1 MGNSEKIPNSTFF
14 LEWDSAKNKELGL
27 DPERIGIHSNKKV
40 WWVCKNGHHY
50 DSSPEHRF
58 RGENCPYCSN
68 RRILVGE
75 NDLQTTNPELMEE
88 WDYEA
93 NYPLLPTMVVP
104 GSSKKVHW
112 ICKNCGNKWIVSVLS
127 RAKRH
132 HTGCPKCGRLKR
144 AENRHFSELAK
155 RGGITDPTLL
165 KDFDYEKNAPLTP
178 SDYTPSTNTSVFWK
192 CHVCGYE
199 WRAKVNNRDNGRGC
213 PLCSNKVVV
222 KGRNDLATT
231 DPEIAKEWH
240 PTKNGE
246 IKPTD
251 VTRGTGKKVWW
262 FCPRGHEYQATVL
275 HRASGGTGCP
285 ICISAMQTSF
295 AEQAVYYYI
304 HKVFPDAINRYK
316 APFLGR
322 MELDIYIPSIFVAIE
337 YDGLAWHK
345 SNKREMELEKRKR
358 CNKNGIKLWRLR
370 EAPLTN
376 DDYWL
381 ADHCMHVE
389 NMHDHFMLNQVIWYL
404 IADIYKSAIGCPISI
419 DVDRDRNEIL
429 SYKKEL
435 KSKSIDIEYP
445 ELAKEWDYEKNGIL
459 KPSMFTKGSDHK
471 VWWKCPECNNEY
483 EATIYHRIRGT
494 GCPSCARK
502 RINMSRA
509 RAVQMINPV
518 SGTVLRE
525 FESISTAAKELKL
538 NGANI
543 GTVCRGGRPLAGG
556 YSWKYVE
563 STEKH
568 QI

>member
-1 MGNSEKIPNSTFF
+1 MSSSEKLSASS
-14 LEWDSAKNKELGL
+14 LMSEWDSEQNDKLGV
-27 DPERIGIHSNKKV
+27 DPEKLGIHSNKKV
-40 WWVCKNGHHY
+40 WWVCKKGHHY
-50 DSSPEHRF
+50 ESSPEHRF

-75 NDLQTTNPELMEE
+75 NDLQTTNPELVGE

-93 NYPLLPTMVVP
+93 NFPLLPTMVVP

-112 ICKNCGNKWIVSVLS
+112 VCKKCGNKWVVSVLS
-127 RAKRH
+127 RAKRR
-132 HTGCPKCGRLKR
+132 HTGCPVCGRLKR
-144 AENRHFSELAK
+144 AENRHFTELAK
-155 RGGITDPTLL
+155 RGGITDPVLL
-165 KDFDYEKNAPLTP
+165 QDFDYEKNAPLTP
-178 SDYTPSTNTSVFWK
+178 SDFTPSTDSYVFWK

-199 WRAKVNNRDNGRGC
+199 WKAKVNNRDNGRGC

-222 KGRNDLATT
+222 EGKNDLATT

-240 PTKNGE
+240 PFKNGSL
-246 IKPTD
+246 KPTD

-262 FCPRGHEYQATVL
+262 LCPRGHEYQATVL

-285 ICISAMQTSF
+285 VCISAMQTSF
-295 AEQAVYYYI
+295 AEQAVFYYV

-322 MELDIYIPSIFVAIE
+322 MELDIFIPSIRTAIE
-337 YDGLAWHK
+337 YDGMAWHK
-345 SNKREMELEKRKR
+345 SHKRELELEKRNR
-358 CNKNGIKLWRLR
+358 CNRNGIKLWRLR
-370 EAPLTN
+370 EAPLEK

-389 NMHDHFMLNQVIWYL
+389 NMYDHFQLNQVIWYL
-404 IADIYKSAIGCPISI
+404 IADIDKATIGCPISI

-435 KSKSIDIEYP
+435 DSKSIKVEFP
-445 ELAKEWDYEKNGIL
+445 ELSDEWDTEKNGIL

-471 VWWKCPECNNEY
+471 VWWICPICNNEY
-483 EATIYHRIRGT
+483 EATISHRVRGT
-494 GCPSCARK
+494 GCPKCARK
-502 RINMSRA
+502 KINLSRA
-509 RAVQMINPV
+509 RAVQMIDPE
-518 SGTVLRE
+518 SGNVLRE
-525 FESISTAAKELKL
+525 FESISTAARELKL

-556 YSWKYVE
+556 YSWKY
-563 STEKH
+563 KDL
-568 QI
+568 